1 MLNESKFRVHTGL
14 ICALSEFPM
23 NAPLRAPTPSA
34 LEDTLIRDGFYSFGE
49 ALDPDD
55 AAKLLQ
61 KVRAAR
67 QFGPGLFL
75 SQDAFEADP
84 QFKGVNPRPGRNL
97 AERFES
103 DLAFVEDAP
112 VIKGALT
119 HVLGPDYKIIDR
131 KFVCGVPETWL
142 PPWLLARI
150 KGNPV
155 NNLGAYVKPDYRD
168 ITYFYGIDFH
178 QDLIDHPD
186 RTADFITL
194 YVYLHPVTNEDAP
207 LYVLPRSHQFGG
219 TTFPHDLLHDGHE
232 RWLYKDRRGGEAILP
247 QKILTGGPGYAA
259 LWHACTLH
267 GTQPDTADRER
278 ISLRYV
284 IQRGKTPFAAIDR
297 VNAMLRGPLSLK
309 QTRVDLDIMGATQMK
324 TNHITGQS

>member
-1 MLNESKFRVHTGL
+1 
-14 ICALSEFPM
+14 M
-23 NAPLRAPTPSA
+23 NALARAPTPSA

-49 ALDPDD
+49 ALDADD
-55 AAKLLQ
+55 AARLLQ

-67 QFGPGLFL
+67 SFGPNLFL
-75 SQDAFEADP
+75 SQETFEADP

-97 AERFES
+97 TERF
-103 DLAFVEDAP
+103 DADCGFVEKSP
-112 VIKGALT
+112 VITGALT
-119 HVLGPDYKIIDR
+119 HILGADYKIIDR
-131 KFVCGVPETWL
+131 KFVCGVPEKWI
-142 PPWLLARI
+142 PDWLLARI

-155 NNLGAYVKPDYRD
+155 NNLGAYVKPEFRD

-194 YVYLHPVTNEDAP
+194 YVYLHPVTREDAP
-207 LYVLPRSHQFGG
+207 LHVLPRSHQFGG

-232 RWLYKDRRGGEAILP
+232 RWLYKDRRDNEMILS
-247 QKILTGGPGYAA
+247 QNMLTGGAGYAA

-267 GTQPDTADRER
+267 GTQPDVADRER
-278 ISLRYV
+278 ISLRYI
-284 IQRGKTPFAAIDR
+284 IQRGQSAFPAIDR

-309 QTRVDLDIMGATQMK
+309 QTRVDLDVLGVTRMK
-324 TNHITGQS
+324 TNHITDQT